1 MASERREPTIFQDMR
16 IQGTNGELLRF
27 SLILGV
33 PNAMRDLHLQ
43 GGPLE
48 RDWESARTFAET
60 LATQGDNLLYKSKKK
75 GETAALMAQ
84 LIRALAVMA
93 YVPGGVTAW
102 GLHFDAGTPDNPDA
116 MAQFAHW
123 TALERAKERV
133 DGE

>member
-1 MASERREPTIFQDMR
+1 MKEPTIFQDMR

-27 SLILGV
+27 ALIMGV

-48 RDWESARTFAET
+48 RDWQEARAFADT

-75 GETAALMAQ
+75 GETAALMTQ
-84 LIRALAVMA
+84 LIRVLAVMA

-102 GLHFDAGTPDNPDA
+102 GLHFDAGTPDSTGE
-116 MAQFAHW
+116 AHCS
-123 TALERAKERV
+123 TLSGV
-133 DGE
+133 MT